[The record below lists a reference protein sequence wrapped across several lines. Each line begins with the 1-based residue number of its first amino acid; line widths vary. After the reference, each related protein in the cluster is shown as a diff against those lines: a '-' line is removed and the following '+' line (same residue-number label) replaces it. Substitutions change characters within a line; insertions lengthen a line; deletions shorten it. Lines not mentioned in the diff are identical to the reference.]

1 MVPSN
6 RSEGIARLEL
16 EAHRFEMSSRPRDL
30 RNHGKQSKDYG
41 NVSLEV
47 EKTMDAER
55 DTIIHLVAGGVAGT
69 VGAIVTCPL
78 EVVKT
83 RLQSS
88 SCGFHVQKVC
98 LPKIAT
104 TSSHVTCKTIPPLQ
118 RRRLTTVTAR
128 SPTQILAI
136 SHSAVGSGTPTMGLV
151 QCLRHIVEHEGPR
164 ALFKGLGPNLVG
176 VAPSRAI
183 YFCAYSQSKSFLNS
197 VLTPD
202 TAIVHVC
209 SASCAVY
216 ISLFLLVIGGKL
228 VAKCIKT
235 TTSPPGSPNKKL
247 HCPYWDCMGV
257 VIAIEAVAFGYK
269 HRKVESGKYTTYP
282 VSLYLRIGLRKTIR
296 IEEKTTQL
304 SIAAPRDKL
313 ATFIKVRTAP
323 TRVRHTPKAF

>member
-1 MVPSN
+1 MLQGIEKVELKEVNPHLRGGRVENHLGKTPPSSPDRDSN
-6 RSEGIARLEL
+6 LDL
-16 EAHRFEMSSRPRDL
+16 PVLSSRAQHNKRLANALVVLSSTAED
-30 RNHGKQSKDYG
+30 GKI
-41 NVSLEV
+41 EV
-47 EKTMDAER
+47 R
-55 DTIIHLVAGGVAGT
+55 ISVGVAGT

-209 SASCAVY
+209 SASCADVH
-216 ISLFLLVIGGKL
+216 
-228 VAKCIKT
+228 KT
-235 TTSPPGSPNKKL
+235 TLFVDTSSLAIQEPG
-247 HCPYWDCMGV
+247 
-257 VIAIEAVAFGYK
+257 
-269 HRKVESGKYTTYP
+269 P
-282 VSLYLRIGLRKTIR
+282 VS
-296 IEEKTTQL
+296 
-304 SIAAPRDKL
+304 
-313 ATFIKVRTAP
+313 
-323 TRVRHTPKAF
+323 